1 MSHTAALL
9 THNCFFLFI
18 FFFSLLFFLSAQ
30 HYNQVYSN
38 NQSFIPI
45 NVSRQCIGQWLATL
59 VGLVISDFDQELRW
73 NHFDMLW
80 YSVIFMLYEGLL
92 SLLANSK
99 KKPSGTVLL
108 LKTKW
113 ISEGEPC
120 LHSSL
125 WSYFGLKVTALI
137 FPIRGIWPWLAKLTW
152 KSCSLGVAVVCWCS
166 LKDCFVS
173 TLAGLYCTQSFS
185 PQP

>member
-1 MSHTAALL
+1 
-9 THNCFFLFI
+9 
-18 FFFSLLFFLSAQ
+18 
-30 HYNQVYSN
+30 
-38 NQSFIPI
+38 
-45 NVSRQCIGQWLATL
+45 
-59 VGLVISDFDQELRW
+59 
-73 NHFDMLW
+73 
-80 YSVIFMLYEGLL
+80 MLYEGLL

-137 FPIRGIWPWLAKLTW
+137 FPIRGIWP
-152 KSCSLGVAVVCWCS
+152 
-166 LKDCFVS
+166 
-173 TLAGLYCTQSFS
+173 
-185 PQP
+185 